1 MFLWLRLVLS
11 LLETAGSLEELRLTV
26 DSLPQDL
33 EEM

>member
-11 LLETAGSLEELRLTV
+11 LLETAGSLSELRATI